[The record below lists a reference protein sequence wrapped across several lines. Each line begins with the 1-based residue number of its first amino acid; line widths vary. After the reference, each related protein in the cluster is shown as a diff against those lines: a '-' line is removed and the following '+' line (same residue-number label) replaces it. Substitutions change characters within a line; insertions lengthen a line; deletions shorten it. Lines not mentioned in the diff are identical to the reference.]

1 MQGSYLIPANSK
13 RSMLILSLF
22 APIDLMIFGAGVGLT
37 FLMLMVFG
45 NAAKTLND
53 IFFMLLPALIGGIM
67 VVPVPNHRNI
77 WTLTVN
83 IYTYIVSQ
91 RNYKWRGWCVLNG
104 KDETREK

>member
-37 FLMLMVFG
+37 FLMLRVFG
-45 NAAKTLND
+45 NAEKTIND

-77 WTLTVN
+77 WQLTVH
-83 IYTYIVSQ
+83 IYSFLMSNRQYCW
-91 RNYKWRGWCVLNG
+91 KGWCFNDG
-104 KDETREK
+104 SSKKQ